1 MTRKKRRNQGRRGI
15 AWPLL
20 AVGGILLL
28 TAVFLFSKQASGGGS
43 DTGGTPKIAVDPQK
57 IDYGYVKFGNDET
70 FTIKVTNIGTG
81 ALRFKEQPY
90 IEVLEG
96 C

>member
-1 MTRKKRRNQGRRGI
+1 MTRKKIRHQSRSRI

-20 AVGGILLL
+20 AFGGILILS
-28 TAVFLFSKQASGGGS
+28 AVFLLARPGGGGGNG
-43 DTGGTPKIAVDPQK
+43 GGTPKIAADPQQ

-70 FTIKVTNIGTG
+70 FDIKVTNTGTG
-81 ALRFKEQPY
+81 ALLFKEKPY
-90 IEVLEG
+90 VEVQEG

>member
-1 MTRKKRRNQGRRGI
+1 MTRKKMRHQGRRGI

-20 AVGGILLL
+20 ALGGILVLG
-28 TAVFLFSKQASGGGS
+28 AVFLLARPGGGGSGGG
-43 DTGGTPKIAVDPQK
+43 GAPKITADPQQ

-70 FTIKVTNIGTG
+70 FNIKVTNTGTG

-90 IEVLEG
+90 IEVQEG